1 MDDTQRLRLIGE
13 AAAAEVPDGA
23 TIGLGTGSTANAM
36 LHALGER
43 VRSGLAVTGVT
54 TSETTTRLASE
65 LGIPVVPLD
74 EVEVLDL
81 GIDGADEIDPELN
94 LVKGKGGALL
104 YEKLVAERTR
114 RFIVIA
120 SSEKLVDQLGT
131 RLPLPVEVVPFGH
144 THTMRVIASQG
155 LSPVLRLRDDGTPFV
170 SDGGHYIVDC
180 STGPIADAANLAA
193 SLKAITGVVEHG
205 LFIGM
210 TAVALTV
217 DADGVVA
224 RHNAGAG

>member
-13 AAAAEVPDGA
+13 AAAAEVPNGA

-43 VRSGLAVTGVT
+43 VREGLTVTGVT
-54 TSETTTRLASE
+54 TSEATTRLAGE

-74 EVEVLDL
+74 EVELLDL
-81 GIDGADEIDPELN
+81 GIDGADEIDPQLN

-144 THTMRVIASQG
+144 THTMRVISSLG
-155 LSPVLRLRDDGTPFV
+155 LSPVLRLRGDGTPFV

-180 STGPIADAANLAA
+180 NTGPIADAANLAA

-205 LFIGM
+205 LFIGI

-217 DADGVVA
+217 DADGSVT
-224 RHNAGAG
+224 RHKAKAG

>member
-1 MDDTQRLRLIGE
+1 MNDTQRLRLIGE

-36 LHALGER
+36 LRALGQR
-43 VRSGLAVTGVT
+43 VREGLTVTGVT
-54 TSETTTRLASE
+54 TSEATTRLAGD

-74 EVEVLDL
+74 EVESLDL

-144 THTMRVIASQG
+144 THTMRVISSLG
-155 LSPVLRLRDDGTPFV
+155 LSPVLRLRGDDPV
-170 SDGGHYIVDC
+170 RERRWALH
-180 STGPIADAANLAA
+180 
-193 SLKAITGVVEHG
+193 HG
-205 LFIGM
+205 LQHRTDRRRGKPGSL
-210 TAVALTV
+210 AQG
-217 DADGVVA
+217 DNRGGRA
-224 RHNAGAG
+224 RPLHRDHCRGAHS

>member
-1 MDDTQRLRLIGE
+1 
-13 AAAAEVPDGA
+13 
-23 TIGLGTGSTANAM
+23 
-36 LHALGER
+36 
-43 VRSGLAVTGVT
+43 VT
-54 TSETTTRLASE
+54 TSEATTRLAAE

-74 EVEVLDL
+74 EVESLDL

-104 YEKLVAERTR
+104 YEKLVAKRTR

-144 THTMRVIASQG
+144 THTMRVISSLG
-155 LSPVLRLRDDGTPFV
+155 LSPVLRLRGDGTPFV

-180 STGPIADAANLAA
+180 NTGPIADAANLAA

-205 LFIGM
+205 LFIGI

-217 DADGVVA
+217 DADGVVT
-224 RHNAGAG
+224 RHKANAG

>member
-74 EVEVLDL
+74 EVEVIDL

-144 THTMRVIASQG
+144 THTMRVIASHG

-217 DADGVVA
+217 DADGVVT
-224 RHNAGAG
+224 RHKAGAG